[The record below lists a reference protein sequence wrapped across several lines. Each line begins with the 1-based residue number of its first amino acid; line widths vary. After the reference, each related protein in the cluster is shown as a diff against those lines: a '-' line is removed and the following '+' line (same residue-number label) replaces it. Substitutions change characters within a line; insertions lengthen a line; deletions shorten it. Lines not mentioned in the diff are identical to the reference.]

1 MPFLLNGRQTTA
13 VSNARG
19 VWNGFAQHTH
29 YSAPGHELQHA
40 EVRVLSQSPFCI
52 RPGGNSRT
60 ARACHFFDYNR

>member
-19 VWNGFAQHTH
+19 VWNGFAQHTD

-40 EVRVLSQSPFCI
+40 EVRVLSQSPFALDPAEI
-52 RPGGNSRT
+52 AAPLE
-60 ARACHFFDYNR
+60 RATFDYNR